1 MKKKITHQA
10 TDSEEIDMMQ
20 ANCIVEPENIDGIQE
35 DQDPEIRYNAIF
47 TLFYFDEQRDDSEW
61 TWQQNMN

>member
-1 MKKKITHQA
+1 MKITHQA

-47 TLFYFDEQRDDSEW
+47 TLFYFDDQRDDSEW

>member
-1 MKKKITHQA
+1 MKITHQA